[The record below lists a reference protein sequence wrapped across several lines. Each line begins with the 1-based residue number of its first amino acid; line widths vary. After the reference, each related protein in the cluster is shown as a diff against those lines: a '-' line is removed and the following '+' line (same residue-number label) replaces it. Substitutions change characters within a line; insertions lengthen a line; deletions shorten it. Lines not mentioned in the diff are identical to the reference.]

1 MIIFLQALYNQNA
14 YIYKYACIRHPKVFK
29 SSTYTSTAIG
39 VHHSLIHTF
48 LPATSRSDSEIKIS
62 VSNEQDVHN
71 FTMSS

>member
-1 MIIFLQALYNQNA
+1 MIIFLQALYKQNA

-29 SSTYTSTAIG
+29 SSPHTPTAIS

-62 VSNEQDVHN
+62 VSNEQDVPS
-71 FTMSS
+71 FTMSP